1 MTMSIILTLM
11 LLGSLLYSLLSGTAP
26 ELAAG
31 LLSGAEKAVK
41 LAFSLAGPLCLW
53 GGVNALLREAGALS
67 ALKRVM
73 SPLLRLAFP
82 SAAVLGAEEAICA
95 NVSANLLGLGNA
107 ATAPG
112 LEAARL
118 LAGGKS
124 AAGAELCRF
133 VVMNTASVQL
143 VPATVC
149 AVRASAGASA
159 PFDIL
164 PAVWLTSLCALAAGL
179 GAARIFEKLWKS

>member
-1 MTMSIILTLM
+1 MSIILSLM
-11 LLGSLLYSLLSGTAP
+11 LLGSLFYSLLMGTGA

-31 LLSGAEKAVK
+31 MLAGAEKAVK
-41 LAFSLAGPLCLW
+41 LAISLAGPLCLW
-53 GGVNALLREAGALS
+53 GGVNALLREAGALA
-67 ALKRVM
+67 ALKRLM
-73 SPLLRLAFP
+73 TPLLRRLFP
-82 SAAVLGAEEAICA
+82 SAASLGAEEAICA

-112 LEAARL
+112 LEAAKR
-118 LAGGKS
+118 LAGGKT

-143 VPATVC
+143 VPATIC
-149 AVRASAGASA
+149 AVRASAGSAA

>member
-1 MTMSIILTLM
+1 MALILSVMLSGSLIFSLFAGTQGELASGLLAGADKAVTLTL
-11 LLGSLLYSLLSGTAP
+11 SLT
-26 ELAAG
+26 
-31 LLSGAEKAVK
+31 
-41 LAFSLAGPLCLW
+41 GPLCLW
-53 GGVNALLREAGALS
+53 GGVNALLREAGALEG
-67 ALKRVM
+67 LKRLM
-73 SPLLRLAFP
+73 RPLLRGLFP
-82 SAAVLGAEEAICA
+82 SAASLGAEEAICA
-95 NVSANLLGLGNA
+95 NFSANVLGLGNA